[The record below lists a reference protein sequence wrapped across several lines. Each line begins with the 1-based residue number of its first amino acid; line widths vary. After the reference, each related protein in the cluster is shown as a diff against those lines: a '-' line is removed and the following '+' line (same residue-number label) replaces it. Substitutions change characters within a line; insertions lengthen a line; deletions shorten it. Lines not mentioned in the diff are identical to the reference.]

1 MIKFDATIPDYHYDK
16 KNTVRLI
23 IFTSLFA
30 LTFINLYEPFGA
42 NRWFNVTPLQFFLY
56 SSLTILAGVLIVVI
70 SRILMY
76 LYSRK
81 YPILMWQFIIW
92 VFGEIMLM
100 ALFYSVFEKL
110 FLSDLRDYISLL
122 KLSVKNTALVL
133 LLPYSILWLWLSW
146 QDKKEKLAMIQGMKE
161 EVSTGNMI
169 AFFDD
174 KGVLK
179 LSVKKESI
187 LYIEAAEN
195 YVCVH
200 YINKDKISKYLLR
213 ETLKKLEKDF
223 ESTRIVRCHR
233 SYMINFD
240 KVRVIKRDKSG
251 LKLELDI
258 DDQTEIPV
266 SKTYIGSV
274 MQTFTNLA

>member
-1 MIKFDATIPDYHYDK
+1 MIKFDAAIPQYHYDK

-23 IFTSLFA
+23 LFTSLFA
-30 LTFINLYEPFGA
+30 LIFINLYEPFGA
-42 NRWFNVTPLQFFLY
+42 SRWFNVTPLQFFIY
-56 SSLTILAGVLIVVI
+56 SSLTILAGVLIVVF

-76 LYSRK
+76 QYRRK
-81 YPILMWQFIIW
+81 YTIMVWQFILW
-92 VFGEIMLM
+92 VLGEIMLM
-100 ALFYSVFEKL
+100 ALVYSLIEKF
-110 FLSDLRDYISLL
+110 FLSDLRDFISLF
-122 KLSVKNTALVL
+122 KQSVRNTALVL
-133 LLPYSILWLWLSW
+133 LLPYSISWLWFSW
-146 QDKKEKLAMIQGMKE
+146 QDKKEKLAFIQGTKD

-174 KGVLK
+174 KGILK
-179 LSVKKESI
+179 FSVKKENI

-195 YVCVH
+195 YVYVY
-200 YINKDKISKYLLR
+200 YINKEKVSKYLLR

-223 ESTRIVRCHR
+223 ENTRIVRCHR

-240 KVRVIKRDKSG
+240 KVKVIKRDKSG

-258 DDQTEIPV
+258 DDLEEIPV